1 MSRALRALAMAH
13 SIMGRAWD
21 LQSIQLP
28 GSRMIPVQTVEI
40 E

>member
-1 MSRALRALAMAH
+1 MSRALRALAMVH

-21 LQSIQLP
+21 PQSAQLP
-28 GSRMIPVQTVEI
+28 RSRMIPAQTVEI